1 MQNHYPLWKNLL
13 ILLVLAISVIYSLPN
28 IYSNDPSV
36 QIAPAV
42 KGQIEPAKIDLIKT
56 TLAKANL
63 VAKDFEVAD
72 NQVLIRFANTDVQ
85 LKAASLL
92 RDAMGDNISVA
103 LNLASSTPKW
113 LRNLGANPMYLGLD
127 LRGGVHFLLEVDM
140 AAALKQAE
148 ERYTLDIRS
157 LLRNEK
163 VRYESVSK
171 EAGAIKVTLKDAQEK
186 SKALTV
192 LDRDFHN
199 LDMKDSPT
207 NPAEILVR
215 ISEKEKHDLEKNAVD
230 QNITTL
236 HNRVNEIGVA
246 EPVIQRQGDNR
257 IVVQLPGIQDTNRAK
272 EILGKTATLEYR
284 LVDTEHDVQKA
295 VQEGDVPVGSRVYY
309 EVNGNPVLLDRHV
322 IVTGAEIVDA
332 AYVPDQDGQP
342 AVSITLNGLGAKKM
356 GKMTQKNIGK
366 PMAVVF
372 IEYKTENKM
381 VDGKKVHKREKVEKV
396 ISIATIRDS
405 FSKRFQT
412 TGLDSPE
419 EARNLSLLLRAGALA
434 APVEIVEERTVG
446 PSLGQANIDAG
457 MLSFKVG
464 FGAVVLLIA
473 VFYKLSGVIANV
485 ALTFNVFIVVAIL
498 SLLQATLTLP
508 GIAGIILT
516 VGMSV
521 DANVLIF
528 ERIKEELKNG
538 NPVQSSIFIGYDKAF
553 ATILDSHF
561 TNLVVAVVL
570 FAFGTGTVKGF
581 AVTLIIGILSSMFT
595 AITVTRMISNW
606 IHGGREL
613 EKLSI

>member
-13 ILLVLAISVIYSLPN
+13 ILTVLAISVIYSLPN
-28 IYSNDPSV
+28 LFGSDPSV
-36 QIAPAV
+36 QIASSLKSKLEQPQA
-42 KGQIEPAKIDLIKT
+42 DLIKT
-56 TLAKANL
+56 TLTQAGLTIK
-63 VAKDFEVAD
+63 KFEFAD
-72 NQVLIRFANTDVQ
+72 NQVLVRFNDTDVQ
-85 LKAASLL
+85 LKAADLL
-92 RDAMGDNISVA
+92 RDKMGDNISVA
-103 LNLASSTPKW
+103 LNLASTTPKW
-113 LRNLGANPMYLGLD
+113 LRALGANPMYLGLD

-140 AAALKQAE
+140 VAAIKQAE
-148 ERYTLDIRS
+148 ERYNLDVRT

-163 VRYESVSK
+163 IHYDSVAK
-171 EAGAIKVTLKDAQEK
+171 DEGAIKITLKDGK
-186 SKALTV
+186 DKVKTLDV

-199 LDMKDSPT
+199 LDVKESVT
-207 NPAEILVR
+207 NPNEILVK
-215 ISEKEKHDLEKNAVD
+215 ISAKERQDLQKNAVD

-246 EPVIQRQGDNR
+246 EPIIQRQGDSR
-257 IVVQLPGIQDTNRAK
+257 IVVQLPGIQDTSRAK

-284 LVDTEHDVQKA
+284 LVDVEHDVQKA
-295 VQEGDVPVGSRVYY
+295 IQGEVPVGSRVYAD
-309 EVNGNPVLLDRHV
+309 VNGNPVLLDRHV

-332 AYVPDQDGQP
+332 AYVPDQDGRP

-356 GKMTQKNIGK
+356 ANVTQKNINK

-372 IEYKTENKM
+372 IEYKSENKII
-381 VDGKKVHKREKVEKV
+381 DGKKVHRKEKVEKV
-396 ISIATIRDS
+396 ISVATIRDS

-419 EARNLSLLLRAGALA
+419 EARNLALLLRAGALA

-446 PSLGQANIDAG
+446 PTLGQDNINKG
-457 MLSFKVG
+457 MLSFAVG

-473 VFYKLSGVIANV
+473 VYYKLSGIIANV

-538 NPVQSSIFIGYDKAF
+538 NPVQSSIFMGYDKAF

-606 IHGGREL
+606 VHGTRDID
-613 EKLSI
+613 KLSI

>member
-13 ILLVLAISVIYSLPN
+13 ILIVLAISVIYSLPN
-28 IYSNDPSV
+28 IYGSDPSV

-42 KGQIEPAKIDLIKT
+42 KGKLEQTQADLIKS
-56 TLAKANL
+56 TLASAGLAIKEFEFADGQIL
-63 VAKDFEVAD
+63 V
-72 NQVLIRFANTDVQ
+72 RFDNTDVQ
-85 LKAASLL
+85 LKAADLL
-92 RDAMGDNISVA
+92 RDKLGDNVSVA

-113 LRNLGANPMYLGLD
+113 LRSLGANPMYLGLD

-148 ERYTLDIRS
+148 ERYNLDLRTA
-157 LLRNEK
+157 LRNEK
-163 VRYESVSK
+163 IHYESVAK
-171 EAGAIKVTLKDAQEK
+171 DEGAIKITLKDAKDKVQ
-186 SKALTV
+186 T
-192 LDRDFHN
+192 LDMLARDFHN
-199 LDMKDSPT
+199 LDAKESVT
-207 NPAEILVR
+207 NPTEILVK
-215 ISEKEKHDLEKNAVD
+215 ISDKERLDLEKNSVD

-246 EPVIQRQGDNR
+246 EPIIQRQGTNR
-257 IVVQLPGIQDTNRAK
+257 IVVQLPGIQDTTRAK

-284 LVDTEHDVQKA
+284 LVDVEHDVQKA
-295 VQEGDVPVGSRVYY
+295 IQGEVPVGSRLYH

-372 IEYKTENKM
+372 IEYKTENK
-381 VDGKKVHKREKVEKV
+381 VIDGKKVHHREKVEKV

-419 EARNLSLLLRAGALA
+419 EARNLALLLRAGALA

-446 PSLGQANIDAG
+446 PSLGQDNINKG
-457 MLSFKVG
+457 MLSFVVG

-473 VFYKLSGVIANV
+473 VYYKLSGLIANV

-528 ERIKEELKNG
+528 ERIKEEIKNG
-538 NPVQSSIFIGYDKAF
+538 NPVRSSIFVGYDKAF

-606 IHGGREL
+606 IHGGRQID
-613 EKLSI
+613 KLSI